1 MSMAEEMKRF
11 ETDLNASEE
20 LRNKL
25 AACYEQLGGKADGAL
40 DDELMAKAAAALGY
54 QVTDAD
60 FAKARAKAEELSG
73 EDLDM
78 VSGGK
83 ITIWCM
89 FNEYCMFVTKKP

>member
-1 MSMAEEMKRF
+1 MSK
-11 ETDLNASEE
+11 SEE
-20 LRNKL
+20 LKRREADLKGSEELKKKL
-25 AACYEQLGGKADGAL
+25 SDCYIQLGGKADAAM

-54 QVTDAD
+54 QVTEAD
-60 FAKARAKAEELSG
+60 FAKVRAQAEELKS
-73 EDLDM
+73 EELEM

>member
-1 MSMAEEMKRF
+1 MSI
-11 ETDLNASEE
+11 SEE
-20 LRNKL
+20 LKRLEADLKGSEELKKKL
-25 AACYEQLGGKADGAL
+25 SDCYVQLGGKADTAL

-78 VSGGK
+78 VSAGK